1 MSDKSI
7 QISTIYIYYGFKG
20 KIHAYYLVLW
30 KKKGSNDNGFSLP
43 SAIRHMAC
51 KLDRNFHRQ

>member
-20 KIHAYYLVLW
+20 KILPLLFSIV
-30 KKKGSNDNGFSLP
+30 KKKDQMIMDFLY
-43 SAIRHMAC
+43 HQ
-51 KLDRNFHRQ
+51 L